1 MKLQPGYLKT
11 EDYFWLS
18 WTTTWIQETAKDTTP
33 SSSRVTSKNIQK
45 QDTQTVPLRAGSQE
59 NPNCK

>member
-1 MKLQPGYLKT
+1 MSHEVSARILKRIFLT
-11 EDYFWLS
+11 VLNNHLD
-18 WTTTWIQETAKDTTP
+18 

-45 QDTQTVPLRAGSQE
+45 QDTQAVPLRAGSQE